1 MRCVTDYSDNG
12 FLALISMLVLALIF
26 KKISFIYMGLI
37 SQTRGSV
44 KYKIFILSSISY
56 SYFIVIDI
64 SVRKEQSLF
73 DL

>member
-1 MRCVTDYSDNG
+1 MD
-12 FLALISMLVLALIF
+12 
-26 KKISFIYMGLI
+26 LI

-44 KYKIFILSSISY
+44 KYKIFILSSISWY